1 MDVRA
6 GARTQRSETRQQ
18 TCGGRGETQREW
30 TEDEGR
36 ANSRKMGR
44 TWSTIAEQEVWA
56 QKSKHT
62 AGAPL
67 RQIRRQKRTPT
78 HTHARPPF
86 WQLHSG
92 NLHLSSTFSRSLS
105 AITRSTGTCWPP
117 DSRQSALHPGSPDP
131 LLPLPARAPALTAR
145 LSCHVWTVMNRVR
158 GEERRGEERRGE
170 ERRGEERRGEE
181 RRGEERRGEERR
193 CVSRWRHGKHHQRA
207 VKGET
212 SYFMSMSSRNEL
224 QKSQ

>member
-1 MDVRA
+1 MSEPGREHSDQKHASRRVEDEEKHRENEQKTKAERTAEKWA
-6 GARTQRSETRQQ
+6 GREAQLQNRRFGHRKVSTQRVRR
-18 TCGGRGETQREW
+18 CGRYADRSG
-30 TEDEGR
+30 
-36 ANSRKMGR
+36 
-44 TWSTIAEQEVWA
+44 
-56 QKSKHT
+56 
-62 AGAPL
+62 P
-67 RQIRRQKRTPT
+67 P

-181 RRGEERRGEERR
+181 MRVMLET
-193 CVSRWRHGKHHQRA
+193 W
-207 VKGET
+207 ET
-212 SYFMSMSSRNEL
+212 SSEGRQRRNQLFYEHV
-224 QKSQ
+224 